1 MATCYFVIQGD
12 TTTTGGKV
20 LSGSPLYIIEN
31 VPVAVLGT
39 PVFCPACGLEGQI
52 IEGNP
57 YWIIDGQPAAHDGH
71 EVACGCAPGSHRL
84 VSSQRISSIEGA
96 TVRAAGHSSGE
107 DRALSPPAVLRP
119 GRTYRDSMQTEEYE
133 EEEEEVEMEDE
144 AVVAVTLRIGVFF
157 DGTGNNAT
165 NSMLGAQCNSEM
177 AVSADEAAV
186 VCKPYMS
193 DPDSSYGNDV
203 TNIKKLSDLYYALDK
218 VEEGGAQGFL
228 SIYVGG
234 IGTVAGEKDS
244 LLGAAMGRGKTGVAG
259 RVEHAIARVSTE
271 VKTFK
276 GKNPSC
282 KISHLIFDIFGF
294 SRGAAAARHFANEI
308 ALGGNGPLQAVL
320 KNNKMAFTQSFEV
333 DYQRDLEVGFIG
345 LFDTV
350 ASVGGWTNF
359 GYVRSPHAPGINL
372 HLPRNR
378 FPNVVHLVARDEVRV
393 NFALN
398 RVGPDHEELVFPGVH
413 SDIGGGY
420 HASAEERVLISPMLA
435 ESVSVDTPLEH
446 TSIYKFALRAYD
458 EYRAAGWPAEMLEIV
473 TPASKLLPVD
483 SQDRLGIRQKQ
494 VFVGLELR
502 RQVQGELSRVY
513 LRVMHALAKQKGV
526 PFVDISE
533 DPDLIIP
540 DELRPYCERLVRG
553 EYRMT
558 SQEAHLLK
566 LRYIHASAHWNP
578 PTALQ
583 GSKPRTGLLLYVNAP
598 SKNSKRVLHPHAPV
612 GGYW

>member
-57 YWIIDGQPAAHDGH
+57 NWIVDGQPAAHDGH

-96 TVRAAGHSSGE
+96 TVRAARHSSGMNQ
-107 DRALSPPAVLRP
+107 ALSPPALLRS
-119 GRTYRDSMQTEEYE
+119 GRVYRDSRQTEEYE

-165 NSMLGAQCNSEM
+165 NSMLGAQCNSER

-186 VCKPYMS
+186 VCKPYMR

-203 TNIKKLSDLYYALDK
+203 TNIKKLNDLYYKRDK
-218 VEEGGAQGFL
+218 LKDDGSEKCGFL
-228 SIYVGG
+228 SIYIEG
-234 IGTVAGEKDS
+234 IGTIAGEKDS
-244 LLGAAMGRGKTGVAG
+244 LLGAAMGRGKTGVVG
-259 RVEHAIARVSTE
+259 RVEQAIADTKIAIDSFSQE
-271 VKTFK
+271 
-276 GKNPSC
+276 NPTC
-282 KISHLIFDIFGF
+282 KIKHLIFDAFGF
-294 SRGAAAARHFANEI
+294 SRGAAAARHFANQI
-308 ALGGNGPLQAVL
+308 ALGRSGPLQTL
-320 KNNKMAFTQSFEV
+320 LQSKNASFAQSFTGNFQC
-333 DYQRDLEVGFIG
+333 DIEVGFIG

-359 GYVRSPHAPGINL
+359 GYIRSPQAPGVKL
-372 HLPRNR
+372 HLPRNL
-378 FPNVVHLVARDEVRV
+378 FPNVVHLVARDEVRM

-398 RVGPDHEELVFPGVH
+398 RVGPEHPEIVMPGVH
-413 SDIGGGY
+413 SDLGGGY
-420 HASAEERVLISPMLA
+420 YPSAEERVLISPMLA
-435 ESVSVDTPLEH
+435 QSVPDATPVEH
-446 TSIYKFALRAYD
+446 TSIYKHSRRVYD
-458 EYRAAGWPAEMLEIV
+458 EYRAMGWPDEMLEIV
-473 TPASKLLPVD
+473 TPVSKALPMD
-483 SQDRLGIRQKQ
+483 PQDRLGIRHKQ
-494 VFVGLELR
+494 VFVALELR
-502 RQVQGELSRVY
+502 RQVRGELSRVY

-526 PFVDISE
+526 RFKDIS
-533 DPDLIIP
+533 DQPDLSIP
-540 DELRPYCERLVRG
+540 QELQPLCERLVRG

-558 SQEAHLLK
+558 PQEAQLLK
-566 LRYIHASAHWNP
+566 LRYIHTSAH
-578 PTALQ
+578 
-583 GSKPRTGLLLYVNAP
+583 
-598 SKNSKRVLHPHAPV
+598 
-612 GGYW
+612 